1 MTSSHLT
8 NNLPLVSVIIPA
20 YNAEKFIARTLESII
35 SQTYQN
41 IEVLVINDG
50 SQDQTV
56 NIIKSFAED
65 DPRIILLQQPNSG
78 VAIARNLGIAKA
90 KGEFIA
96 PIDADDIWYP
106 ENLEKQVNRIIK
118 ADQSVGLVYAWSVDI
133 NENDHLTGGF
143 HVAEYEGKVYL
154 PLLYHNFIG
163 NGSAV
168 LVRKSSFEKIG
179 GYNYEQLKDENSHGS
194 EDWELYLRIAEYY
207 EFAVVPEFLIGYRKS
222 SLSTSYQDQSMAKF
236 YQLVMQMS
244 QGKYPNIPDKIYR
257 WSGSNFYLYLAY
269 QSVHAQKYV
278 ESLLWLKKSLSLDW
292 QMMLLRHDVY
302 ILLPMILYKMFIK
315 YVKNLRILVKNTQ
328 QKQITLEPTSSKLN
342 INDIYKLVVIRKK
355 LPYKLYEKYRFRA
368 LKNNI

>member
-1 MTSSHLT
+1 MTISHLI

-20 YNAEKFIARTLESII
+20 YNAENFIARTLESVI

-56 NIIKSFAED
+56 NIIESFAQKD
-65 DPRIILLQQPNSG
+65 SRIILLEQTNSG
-78 VAIARNLGIAKA
+78 VAIARNLGITQA
-90 KGEFIA
+90 KGELIA
-96 PIDADDIWYP
+96 PIDADDIWYA
-106 ENLEKQVNRIIK
+106 ENLEKQVNCMIK

-133 NENDHLTGGF
+133 NENDQLTGGF

-168 LVRKSSFEKIG
+168 LIKKSCLEKIG

-222 SLSTSYQDQSMAKF
+222 SLSTSYKDQSMDKF

-244 QGKYPNIPDKIYR
+244 RQKYPEIPEKIYR

-269 QSVHAQKYV
+269 QSVHAKKYV
-278 ESLLWLKKSLSLDW
+278 ESLLWLKKSFSLDW
-292 QMMLLRHDVY
+292 QMLLLRHDVY
-302 ILLPMILYKMFIK
+302 ILLPMILSKMFIQ
-315 YVKNLRILVKNTQ
+315 YVKDLPIFARNDQ
-328 QKQITLEPTSSKLN
+328 QNPINSQQAITNLN
-342 INDIYKLVVIRKK
+342 IDDIYKLVAIRKN
-355 LPYKLYEKYRFRA
+355 LP
-368 LKNNI
+368 

>member
-1 MTSSHLT
+1 MTSSYLK

-20 YNAEKFIARTLESII
+20 YNAEKFIAKTLQSVI
-35 SQTYQN
+35 SQTYHN
-41 IEVLVINDG
+41 IEILVINDG

-56 NIIKSFAED
+56 NIIESFGQKD
-65 DPRIILLQQPNSG
+65 SRIILLEQANAG
-78 VAIARNLGIAKA
+78 VAVARNLGIAKA
-90 KGEFIA
+90 KGELIA

-106 ENLEKQVNRIIK
+106 ENLEKQVNRMLK

-168 LVRKSSFEKIG
+168 LIKKSCLEKVG

-207 EFAVVPEFLIGYRKS
+207 EFVVVPEFLIGYRKS

-244 QGKYPNIPDKIYR
+244 QEKYPNIPDQIYR

-292 QMMLLRHDVY
+292 QMILLRHDLY
-302 ILLPMILYKMFIK
+302 ILLPIILYKMFIQ
-315 YVKNLRILVKNTQ
+315 YVKNLPIFAKNTQ
-328 QKQITLEPTSSKLN
+328 QKQINLEPEISNLN
-342 INDIYKLVVIRKK
+342 IDDIYKLVEIRKK
-355 LPYKLYEKYRFRA
+355 LPYKLYEKYRFRK
-368 LKNNI
+368 LNNT